1 MQTQSEPILTR
12 VIAAVVDDRQLTL
25 YKEDG
30 ETVVILQGDDRLAKI
45 IKVITPILASGP
57 GAVAEVDLEE
67 PKDGNPYKDYQEQTK
82 TGIRF
87 FKVAKHKLSSWLVRA
102 TEVMAP
108 SGAIIIPPMTLGAV
122 PAPKVE
128 PTKGEIL
135 LLVAQEVIK
144 HAQPVAHPEFHD
156 RDTGDKG
163 DQTIVAIVGDK
174 VVANVEKL
182 KPQFKRAVQTS
193 STKGMDAFMQR
204 VAAVSDQRRHSV
216 DDLLKFLQRGDLP
229 IADDGCII
237 IYKVLKRVIQSPTR
251 RGYVDCH
258 TQKVSQQVGS
268 YVCMDPS
275 LVDPNRANECSNGLH
290 VARRA
295 YVGGFSGDVV
305 VLAKVRP
312 EDVIAVPNYDA
323 NKMRVCG
330 YHILFELSDD
340 AFQKLKKNQAFT
352 DNEQAQLLLGRA
364 LTGDHD
370 LPTEEVRIQGN
381 QGQNVK
387 ITPWSELYPI
397 KKAPKAEAPTIAPAI
412 VKAEAVEALPD
423 EVETPLSA
431 PKVDPKAVVKE
442 VVLVKAEVES
452 RKQKALRLYDSFV
465 NAKLASESVKAA
477 RELLEHKKTVKLSW
491 QALGLD
497 EKSSKLVLQTI
508 EDNL

>member
-30 ETVVILQGDDRLAKI
+30 ETVVILQGDVRLAKI
-45 IKVITPILASGP
+45 IKVITPTLASGP

-82 TGIRF
+82 TGISF

-102 TEVMAP
+102 AE
-108 SGAIIIPPMTLGAV
+108 AITLPGGTPVPPMVIGSV
-122 PAPKVE
+122 PGHKETQAEHLLSVAE
-128 PTKGEIL
+128 EIIAN
-135 LLVAQEVIK
+135 AQS
-144 HAQPVAHPEFHD
+144 ANDPEFHD

-275 LVDPNRANECSNGLH
+275 LVDPNPANECSNGLH

-295 YVGGFSGDVV
+295 YVGGFFGDVV

-364 LTGDHD
+364 LNGDHD

-381 QGQNVK
+381 RGQNVK